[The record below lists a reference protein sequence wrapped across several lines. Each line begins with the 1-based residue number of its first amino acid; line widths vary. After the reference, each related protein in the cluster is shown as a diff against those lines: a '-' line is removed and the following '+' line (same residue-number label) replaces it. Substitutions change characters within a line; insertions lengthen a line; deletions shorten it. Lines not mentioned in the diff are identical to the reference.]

1 MEVTSHNGD
10 WGDSF
15 HKGFSDNEKRTD
27 ALWLQKNGIA
37 AVLLL
42 GEVAETVLLST
53 DQVIYMYVQESSPE
67 LSRIILT
74 KAPFRI
80 HASIRI
86 LQRDKGMHSP
96 LYTAFGMIT

>member
-1 MEVTSHNGD
+1 MA
-10 WGDSF
+10 
-15 HKGFSDNEKRTD
+15 K
-27 ALWLQKNGIA
+27 KNGIA
-37 AVLLL
+37 DVLLL

-53 DQVIYMYVQESSPE
+53 NQVIYMYIQESSPE

-86 LQRDKGMHSP
+86 LQRDKGMHNP
-96 LYTAFGMIT
+96 RDLYTALGMINIISTSIQSGFSTLK